1 MRLLVLCVAILCA
14 VGCGGGAP
22 EGADARA
29 LMAAGQD
36 CIKCHIFSAAG
47 TVFTDAGAA
56 APAVAVVI
64 GGVTLTSNDA
74 GNFFTT
80 THIEFPA
87 TPEVRSGG
95 SVRRMPQVAPSGA
108 CNACH
113 GVGSTSPIAGP

>member
-1 MRLLVLCVAILCA
+1 M
-14 VGCGGGAP
+14 AP
-22 EGADARA
+22 
-29 LMAAGQD
+29 GQD
-36 CIKCHIFSAAG
+36 CIKCHVFSAAG
-47 TVFTDAGAA
+47 TLFTDAGAA

-64 GGVTLTSNDA
+64 GGVTLTSNAA

-80 THIEFPA
+80 TPIEFPA

-113 GVGSTSPIAGP
+113 GVGSTSRITGP